1 MTRAAPTPCTA
12 ENMPAVRLL
21 LGLTLAVAA
30 LAQPAPPADKLKA
43 DVLRADQARL
53 VAMEKAQCED
63 LAGLMTDDCIYA
75 HSTGQKQTKAEMI
88 AAIQSGALKYHSI
101 RYEGAPT
108 VRLYGDGTAVLNAVT
123 LIEAEMTGRGR
134 IQRKLLVTAIYVT
147 QDRQWRL
154 ASYHSSTVPDPMPA
168 K

>member
-1 MTRAAPTPCTA
+1 
-12 ENMPAVRLL
+12 MPAVRLL
-21 LGLTLAVAA
+21 LGLALALTA
-30 LAQPAPPADKLKA
+30 LAQPAPPADRLKA

-53 VAMEKAQCED
+53 VAMEKAQFED

-88 AAIQSGALKYHSI
+88 AALQGGALKYHSI

-123 LIEAEMTGRGR
+123 LIDAEMKGPGR
-134 IQRKLLVTAIYVT
+134 IQRKLLVTAVYVT
-147 QDRQWRL
+147 QGMQWRL
-154 ASYHSSTVPDPMPA
+154 ASYHSSTIPGPA
-168 K
+168 PAR

>member
-1 MTRAAPTPCTA
+1 
-12 ENMPAVRLL
+12 MPAVRLL
-21 LGLTLAVAA
+21 LGLALALTA
-30 LAQPAPPADKLKA
+30 LAQPAPPADRLKA

-53 VAMEKAQCED
+53 VAMEKAQFED

-88 AAIQSGALKYHSI
+88 AALQSGALKYHSI

-123 LIEAEMTGRGR
+123 LIDAEMKGPGR
-134 IQRKLLVTAIYVT
+134 IQRKLLVTAIYVA
-147 QDRQWRL
+147 QGMQWRL
-154 ASYHSSTVPDPMPA
+154 ASYHSSTIPDPA
-168 K
+168 SVK